1 MNVDVRVP
9 EAANV
14 VAVGVAVVNVAE
26 AAAEVGTEI
35 VVVVVAEI
43 GIETEI
49 EIGTEIEI
57 EIGIGAVGIVAE
69 TETETAI
76 ETVHQPT
83 VVGNGSCWYEY
94 CGSRRCEGVKAG
106 KLHESWRLRENTKT
120 QKQGVHNVCMN
131 VIENHNI

>member
-14 VAVGVAVVNVAE
+14 VAVVVAVVNVAE
-26 AAAEVGTEI
+26 AAAGVGTEI

-49 EIGTEIEI
+49 EIETEIGAV
-57 EIGIGAVGIVAE
+57 GIVAVGIVAE
-69 TETETAI
+69 TETETVI

-83 VVGNGSCWYEY
+83 VVGNGSCWYED
-94 CGSRRCEGVKAG
+94 CGSRMCEGVKAG
-106 KLHESWRLRENTKT
+106 ELHERVGGLRRENTKT
-120 QKQGVHNVCMN
+120 GYGTF
-131 VIENHNI
+131 

>member
-49 EIGTEIEI
+49 GIEI
-57 EIGIGAVGIVAE
+57 ETEIGIAAVGIVA
-69 TETETAI
+69 ETETAI

-83 VVGNGSCWYEY
+83 VVGNRSCWY
-94 CGSRRCEGVKAG
+94 STNIVDVEGVK
-106 KLHESWRLRENTKT
+106 
-120 QKQGVHNVCMN
+120 V
-131 VIENHNI
+131 

>member
-49 EIGTEIEI
+49 EIGI
-57 EIGIGAVGIVAE
+57 EIGIG
-69 TETETAI
+69 I
-76 ETVHQPT
+76 ETVVGT
-83 VVGNGSCWYEY
+83 VVAAVKRTPHEKKQPALGVARAKPTKVVVEVVGVGVVVMVAGPPTMLATTTNCR
-94 CGSRRCEGVKAG
+94 RRCRTGMLDEPT
-106 KLHESWRLRENTKT
+106 R
-120 QKQGVHNVCMN
+120 
-131 VIENHNI
+131 